1 MPIIRIQMAEGRSAA
16 EKTALMK
23 SVTDAVHRSIGA
35 PLPTI
40 HVMIQ
45 EIPAADIM
53 VAGQVLSEKE
63 DGEKI

>member
-1 MPIIRIQMAEGRSAA
+1 MAEGRSAA

-23 SVTDAVHRSIGA
+23 SVTEAVHSAIGA

-53 VAGQVLSEKE
+53 VAGKLLTETDDKV
-63 DGEKI
+63 KI